1 MIKVIP
7 NKKNIGAEIVC
18 DLRKFSKEDF
28 KKLKFFFKKSAITKL
43 TKLINNSRKY
53 K

>member
-18 DLRKFSKEDF
+18 DLRKLSKEDLKRLKSS
-28 KKLKFFFKKSAITKL
+28 KKNIAFIGTLK
-43 TKLINNSRKY
+43 
-53 K
+53 